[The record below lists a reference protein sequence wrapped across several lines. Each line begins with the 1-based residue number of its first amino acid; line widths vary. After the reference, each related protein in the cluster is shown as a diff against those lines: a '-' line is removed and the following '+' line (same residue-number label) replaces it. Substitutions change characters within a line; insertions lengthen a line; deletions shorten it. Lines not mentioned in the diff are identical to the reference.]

1 MHVGN
6 DVVDLRDPSNQ
17 PDAIH
22 PRFDARAFTASERR
36 ELRGSPSPH
45 RRRWTLWAA
54 KESTYKAAKKLDP
67 TVRFFPREFVV
78 EGLDEGLDEGG
89 AEVHHSAGR
98 FVVRLRHCDDWVH
111 AVATPGGRLGQRR
124 SVISRSPWP
133 APGSAEV
140 RSLERPRGD
149 PSELVRDLAMD
160 SIASGMAVARED
172 VEFEARGRIPEVR
185 MRDAQLR
192 VDLSL
197 SHDGQYVAWAWAGT
211 RHP

>member
-22 PRFDARAFTASERR
+22 PRFDARAFTASELR
-36 ELRGSPSPH
+36 ELRGSASPH

-78 EGLDEGLDEGG
+78 EGLDEEG
-89 AEVHHSAGR
+89 AEVHHSAGC
-98 FVVRLRHCDDWVH
+98 FIVRLRHCDEWVH
-111 AVATPGGRLGQRR
+111 AVATPRSRLGRRR
-124 SVISRSPWP
+124 SVITRSPW
-133 APGSAEV
+133 PGSAEV
-140 RSLERPRGD
+140 RSVERARGN
-149 PSELVRDLAMD
+149 PSEVARDLAMD
-160 SIASGMAVARED
+160 SIASGMAVARKD
-172 VEFEARGRIPEVR
+172 VELEARGRIPEVR

>member
-1 MHVGN
+1 LHVGN

-22 PRFDARAFTASERR
+22 PRFDARAFTASELR
-36 ELRGSPSPH
+36 ELRGSASPH

-78 EGLDEGLDEGG
+78 EGLGEGLGEEG
-89 AEVHHSAGR
+89 AEVHHRSGR
-98 FVVRLRHCDDWVH
+98 FVVRLRHCDEWVH
-111 AVATPGGRLGQRR
+111 AVATPRSRLGRRR
-124 SVISRSPWP
+124 SVTTRSPWP
-133 APGSAEV
+133 GSVGV
-140 RSLERPRGD
+140 RSIERARGN
-149 PSELVRDLAMD
+149 PSEVVRDLAMD
-160 SIASGMAVARED
+160 SIASGMAVARKDMEL
-172 VEFEARGRIPEVR
+172 EARGRIPQVR

-211 RHP
+211 VRR

>member
-22 PRFDARAFTASERR
+22 PRFDVRAFTASELR
-36 ELRGSPSPH
+36 ELRGSASPH

-78 EGLDEGLDEGG
+78 EGLDEEG

-98 FVVRLRHCDDWVH
+98 FIVRLRHCDEWVH
-111 AVATPGGRLGQRR
+111 AVAATPRSRLGRRR
-124 SVISRSPWP
+124 SVITRSPW
-133 APGSAEV
+133 PGSAEV
-140 RSLERPRGD
+140 RSIERARGN
-149 PSELVRDLAMD
+149 PSEVARDLAMD
-160 SIASGMAVARED
+160 SIASGMAVARKD
-172 VEFEARGRIPEVR
+172 VELEARGRIPEVR